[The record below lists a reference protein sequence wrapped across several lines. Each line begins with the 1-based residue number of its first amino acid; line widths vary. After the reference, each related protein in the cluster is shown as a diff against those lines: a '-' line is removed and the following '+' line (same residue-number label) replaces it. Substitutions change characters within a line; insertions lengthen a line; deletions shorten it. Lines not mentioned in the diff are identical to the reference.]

1 MDAEE
6 IVLPLLQR
14 LFTEENKL
22 HLHQLKYLN
31 LERCGGCYSFNE
43 NVGESSILK
52 LNLWNHTKQL
62 EVNLFSVSVFFR
74 VSQNAF
80 LHTFFKEPPRKL
92 N

>member
-6 IVLPLLQR
+6 FVLSFLQR

-22 HLHQLKYLN
+22 HPHQLKYLN

-43 NVGESSILK
+43 KVGESSILK
-52 LNLWNHTKQL
+52 LNLWNHIKQL
-62 EVNLFSVSVFFR
+62 EVNLFSVSVFLECPKMHFYTL
-74 VSQNAF
+74 F
-80 LHTFFKEPPRKL
+80 LKNLRG